1 MPSLS
6 GQRRLVVVAVVLA
19 AALALAAPAG
29 SALIPHVDHPRI
41 VPNESVAGVKL
52 DMTRHQVFARWGPGA
67 CGPYPRHAPPS
78 QLFCRWGPRDRYK
91 GETVLVAFRSGE
103 VDSISISARLR
114 RSDSR
119 IIPGE
124 VARRWRTREG
134 IHLGSPISD
143 VVKAYG
149 IKQNPGGVPFWDLHE
164 GSGANARTTRFST
177 GLSASKNRVVGISVS
192 WDVCHHGGGC

>member
-1 MPSLS
+1 MPSLR
-6 GQRRLVVVAVVLA
+6 GHRLVAV
-19 AALALAAPAG
+19 AALATALSLATAASG
-29 SALIPHVDHPRI
+29 ALIPHVDHPRI
-41 VPNESVAGVKL
+41 VPNESIAGVKL
-52 DMTRHQVFARWGPGA
+52 DMTRHEVFARWGPGA
-67 CGPYPRHAPPS
+67 CGPYPRQAPPS
-78 QLFCRWGPRDRYK
+78 QFFCRWGPRDRYK
-91 GETVLVAFRSGE
+91 GETVLVAFRNGE

-143 VVKAYG
+143 VTTAYSAV
-149 IKQNPGGVPFWDLHE
+149 KQNPGGLPFWDWHA
-164 GSGANARTTRFST
+164 GAKADARTTRFTT